1 MTQALQQ
8 NPGMKMVRHAE
19 LLATAAALKPHL
31 HSQRRQPARLV
42 TAQADASTLHGWRA
56 QESGTPAELYAREWQ
71 SGDSVIV
78 DFGTHCVG
86 YLSLACHAAGSPPDA
101 PAHLRLTFG
110 ETLCEVAEPFSD
122 YQGWLCSSWLQQHDH
137 YIDEFPAALTLP
149 RRYCFRYLKIEVVA
163 VSRKYR
169 LCLDDISVNTVS
181 SAPESCPPCLTQDPL
196 LRKID
201 EVSVL
206 TLRNCM
212 QDVFEDGPK
221 RDRRLWLGDLRLQAL
236 VNDVTFAEHDP
247 VRRCLYLFA
256 GNTREDGM
264 LAANIF
270 VQPDVIADDTFLF
283 DYALFFIDVLHNY
296 LSSSGDELTAREL
309 WPTAWRQV
317 ELALERC
324 DASGLVR
331 DSEDWWSF
339 IDWHEALN
347 KQAAS
352 QGVLIYC
359 LERARLLALRYD
371 ASKVT
376 VLTETLSKL
385 KAAALSHLWDQ
396 KQGFY
401 VSGAA
406 KQVSVASQIW
416 LVLADVGEAGQQRRI
431 MEKLLENPPEPGMN
445 TPYLRHHFIA
455 ALLKTG
461 LQQQAVDEIKAYWGA
476 MVEHGADTFWELFD
490 PAHPEYS
497 PYGSKLINSYC
508 HAWSCT
514 PAWFIRQFGL

>member
-1 MTQALQQ
+1 MTQAIQQ
-8 NPGMKMVRHAE
+8 NPGMKMVRHSQ
-19 LLATAAALKPHL
+19 LLDTAASLKPRL
-31 HSQRRQPARLV
+31 HSQQLRPVRLV
-42 TAQADASTLHGWRA
+42 TAVADESKIHGWRA
-56 QESGTPAELYAREWQ
+56 QENGTPAELTARELHT
-71 SGDSVIV
+71 GDSVII

-86 YLSLACHAAGSPPDA
+86 YLSLACHTAGSPPDA

-122 YQGWLCSSWLQQHDH
+122 YQGWLCSSWLQQQ
-137 YIDEFPAALTLP
+137 DEFIDVFPSRLDLP

-169 LCLDDISVNTVS
+169 LCLDDISVNAVS
-181 SAPESCPPCLTQDPL
+181 SAPESCPPCLTNDPL

-236 VNDVTFAEHDP
+236 VNDVTFAEHSP

-264 LAANIF
+264 LAANVF
-270 VQPDVIADDTFLF
+270 MQPDVLADDTFLF

-296 LSSSGDELTAREL
+296 LCSSGDELTAREL

-324 DASGLVR
+324 DANGLVR
-331 DSEDWWSF
+331 DSDDWWSF

-371 ASKVT
+371 ATKVPL
-376 VLTETLSKL
+376 LTDILSKL
-385 KAAALSHLWDQ
+385 KAAALTHLWHAQ
-396 KQGFY
+396 QGFY
-401 VSGAA
+401 VSGPT
-406 KQVSVASQIW
+406 KQLSVASQVW
-416 LVLADVGEAGQQRRI
+416 LVLADVGDGTHQRQV
-431 MEKLLENPPEPGMN
+431 MENLLATPPDIGMN

-490 PAHPEYS
+490 PARPEYS